1 MTHSGRIHNG
11 AIVPDEPLALPEG
24 AAVTFTV
31 LPHSET
37 LSEEARPL
45 SERLAGVLGVTNELP
60 DDAAT
65 NLMHYLY
72 GQAKQ

>member
-1 MTHSGRIHNG
+1 MGRSFPMNRW
-11 AIVPDEPLALPEG
+11 AFPEG

-45 SERLAGVLGVTNELP
+45 SERLADVLGVTNELP

-65 NLMHYLY
+65 NLKHYLY